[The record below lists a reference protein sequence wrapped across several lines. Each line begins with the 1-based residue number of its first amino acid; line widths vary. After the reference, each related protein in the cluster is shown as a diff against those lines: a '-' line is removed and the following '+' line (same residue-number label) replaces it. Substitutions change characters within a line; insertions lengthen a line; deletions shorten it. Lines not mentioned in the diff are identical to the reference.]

1 MPTKTNKWFF
11 FCNKTKMKENL
22 KSLGNL
28 KITLVVYTEKN
39 EGNSLLRDNGRET
52 TSIQNVQRLEICDTT
67 LLDLERKWRM
77 KGAERLTWSAM
88 AIFSFPFLDT
98 HNYNYLKQ
106 RSHWE
111 HANFRSTHLQ
121 KFWVVYW
128 QPLLIW
134 NVARR
139 NTLFWI
145 SGHWNI
151 FKRLLIKNS

>member
-1 MPTKTNKWFF
+1 MWYYLTRQWEEMENEKGRDEQTWIPNFEEV
-11 FCNKTKMKENL
+11 NMKNYDYFQIV
-22 KSLGNL
+22 S
-28 KITLVVYTEKN
+28 
-39 EGNSLLRDNGRET
+39 
-52 TSIQNVQRLEICDTT
+52 
-67 LLDLERKWRM
+67 
-77 KGAERLTWSAM
+77 
-88 AIFSFPFLDT
+88 FLDMY
-98 HNYNYLKQ
+98 NYNYLKQ

-111 HANFRSTHLQ
+111 HANIVSMHLQ

-151 FKRLLIKNS
+151 FKRLLRTVKRTNIKIKKTLLNKISYLESTHETQKQSRVSNSV

>member
-1 MPTKTNKWFF
+1 MWYHLTRQWEEMENERGRGEQTWIPNFEEV
-11 FCNKTKMKENL
+11 NMKNYGYFQIV
-22 KSLGNL
+22 S
-28 KITLVVYTEKN
+28 
-39 EGNSLLRDNGRET
+39 
-52 TSIQNVQRLEICDTT
+52 
-67 LLDLERKWRM
+67 
-77 KGAERLTWSAM
+77 
-88 AIFSFPFLDT
+88 FLDMY
-98 HNYNYLKQ
+98 NYNYLKQ

-111 HANFRSTHLQ
+111 HANIRSMHLQ

-151 FKRLLIKNS
+151 FKRLLRTVKRTNIKIKKTLLNKISYLESTHEKQKQSRLSNSV